1 MSGNLEGVLAEAR
14 DQRLEQERANWLMAK
29 VIGLQPEWLDKTFTF
44 RNKPV
49 TIVGLAPTR
58 TRYPVV
64 GKNERGDIAYYPV
77 SVVLKSLVQN
87 PVATD

>member
-1 MSGNLEGVLAEAR
+1 
-14 DQRLEQERANWLMAK
+14 MAK

-87 PVATD
+87 PVAAD